1 MHFAISKMG
10 RMHYHVGYAN
20 FDANLGFITLPRAAK
35 PLFTKI
41 DLIVAHSSAGA
52 KESVRF

>member
-1 MHFAISKMG
+1 
-10 RMHYHVGYAN
+10 MHYHVGYAN